1 MKEEIE
7 ADNCTSDTS
16 SLEEQDI
23 SSKESKTETNI
34 SSSSI
39 IYKKKRLTGKR
50 KKRARK
56 KPRKPLIDEHY
67 EVEDIVDFTQ
77 YSKHPLTDSEMTR
90 EAGATCIGYGTGA
103 SHERIILGAGGE
115 IGYDGFRDPRPCQD
129 GPIYADRVFINQ
141 KTNEIQGIN
150 FNDAQG
156 KFCCSYVGY
165 NYQEIKEY
173 NRSDCE
179 RKQKTE
185 LSSSEK
191 SGQEVEYDEYGVPK
205 NNPESQSHNNSG
217 YNGGIKRS

>member
-1 MKEEIE
+1 MNEELE
-7 ADNCTSDTS
+7 RNNCTDEKFLPEAQDITLVEPKSDT
-16 SLEEQDI
+16 D
-23 SSKESKTETNI
+23 I

-39 IYKKKRLTGKR
+39 TYKKRKLTGKR

-56 KPRKPLIDEHY
+56 RLRKPMNE
-67 EVEDIVDFTQ
+67 ERKEGEDIVDFNQ
-77 YSKHPLTDSEMTR
+77 YSKQPLTDSEMTR

-115 IGYDGFRDPRPCQD
+115 IGYDGFRDPRPGQN

-165 NYQEIKEY
+165 NYQEIKDY

-179 RKQKTE
+179 RKQNAE
-185 LSSSEK
+185 IASSEE
-191 SGQEVEYDEYGVPK
+191 SEQEVEYDECGVLK
-205 NNPESQSHNNSG
+205 NNQYSQSHNNNG

>member
-1 MKEEIE
+1 MKEGLEGE
-7 ADNCTSDTS
+7 SCTENL
-16 SLEEQDI
+16 SLEVQDI
-23 SSKESKTETNI
+23 SSKEPKTDTDS

-39 IYKKKRLTGKR
+39 IHQKRRLTGKR
-50 KKRARK
+50 KKRTRK
-56 KPRKPLIDEHY
+56 KLRKPII
-67 EVEDIVDFTQ
+67 VESKEGENTMDFTQ
-77 YSKHPLTDSEMTR
+77 YSKYPLTDSEMTR

-115 IGYDGFRDPRPCQD
+115 IGYDGFRDPRPGHN

-150 FNDAQG
+150 FNDSQG

-165 NYQEIKEY
+165 DYQEIKEY

-179 RKQKTE
+179 RKQKAE
-185 LSSSEK
+185 LTSSER

-205 NNPESQSHNNSG
+205 SNQDSQSHNNNG
-217 YNGGIKRS
+217 YTGGIKRS

>member
-1 MKEEIE
+1 MKEELE
-7 ADNCTSDTS
+7 SDSCTDENLS
-16 SLEEQDI
+16 SEVQNI
-23 SSKESKTETNI
+23 SSKEPKTDTNN
-34 SSSSI
+34 SSSSVI
-39 IYKKKRLTGKR
+39 CKKKKPTGKR
-50 KKRARK
+50 KKRTRK
-56 KPRKPLIDEHY
+56 KPRKPIIEDRKEG
-67 EVEDIVDFTQ
+67 EDIVDFTQ
-77 YSKHPLTDSEMTR
+77 YSKYPLTDSEMTR
-90 EAGATCIGYGTGA
+90 EAGATCVGYGTGA
-103 SHERIILGAGGE
+103 SHEGIILGAGGE
-115 IGYDGFRDPRPCQD
+115 IGYDGFRDPRPGQN

-173 NRSDCE
+173 NRSDCD
-179 RKQKTE
+179 RKQKAE

-205 NNPESQSHNNSG
+205 NNQNSQSHNNNG